1 MATIVFQAAGAV
13 FGGLLGP
20 FGAVAGRA
28 IGALAGNALDGVLFS
43 GGQKVKGGHLSS
55 ARIGGA
61 EEGGAI
67 PRVYGTAR
75 IGGTRLID
83 NMFVS

>member
-1 MATIVFQAAGAV
+1 MATLVFQAAGAV

-28 IGALAGNALDGVLFS
+28 LGALAGNALDGMIFS
-43 GGQKVKGGHLSS
+43 GGQKVKGSHLSS

-61 EEGGAI
+61 EEGAADLGDVVEEVGSPDGNAA
-67 PRVYGTAR
+67 G
-75 IGGTRLID
+75 D
-83 NMFVS
+83 